1 MIVHDAEQAKRD
13 VAKRGD
19 IIPEAVCELRA
30 HKVYGCYV
38 RELKSGKLKLDKA
51 KSEAEAKLD
60 GEA

>member
-1 MIVHDAEQAKRD
+1 M
-13 VAKRGD
+13 AKRGD